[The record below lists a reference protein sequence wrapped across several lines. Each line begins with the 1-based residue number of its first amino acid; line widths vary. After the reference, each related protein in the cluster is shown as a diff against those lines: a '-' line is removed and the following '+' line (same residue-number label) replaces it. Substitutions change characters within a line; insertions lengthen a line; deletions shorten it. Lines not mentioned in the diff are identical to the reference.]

1 MRKLIVLNELTDAEP
16 AACGYYCYNEPV
28 LVMVVFVGL
37 SGKNVSDLSF
47 QFCSLEH

>member
-1 MRKLIVLNELTDAEP
+1 MNLLMLNPRPVYIIV
-16 AACGYYCYNEPV
+16 YNVPV

-37 SGKNVSDLSF
+37 TGKNVSDLSF